1 MNFKRVLTVIKG
13 VGKILDYNHPT
24 EIKKALSSPIGF
36 TLLIK
41 GQAGT
46 GKTTL
51 ALALLINTINA
62 IYLTSRLSPSS
73 LIKQFPW
80 LKDHNCDDA
89 LIDASNFGFIDE
101 TIIAK
106 FKKKIVFHNAPEF
119 LLKIV
124 EITEKME
131 HGTII
136 IDSWDAIIEK
146 DLKEPKEILQKVEP
160 FLMELV
166 RQKNYNLVLVTEDK
180 THDYL
185 DYLADGVVIL
195 EDRRVGMHR
204 VRTIE
209 MKKIRGVKCSQ
220 PEYVFSL
227 NNGRFQ
233 YFPRFNLIYPSIM
246 IKPPPIP
253 DPNIEF
259 VSTGI
264 EDFDNLLGGGF
275 KKGSWNFFE
284 ISHNIGQNYFAILQ
298 PFLINHLNLNR
309 GVICILPEGLSFK
322 GFLNYLDG
330 FTNKEEIKKQIIN
343 FTIQEE
349 KIEGVEEI
357 VLDDDIDKTFSNL
370 RNMQAKLEKTF
381 PGPVLTFIGTDNLA
395 HLYDLNELKK
405 NLSKE
410 VALRKTEKNVTITLA
425 SEKQNQI
432 VRTLGHM
439 VTNHWKLE
447 TYDKCLIFY
456 GIQPETELHA
466 VTYDATEG
474 YISTNLTEIV

>member
-1 MNFKRVLTVIKG
+1 MSLNY
-13 VGKILDYNHPT
+13 DHPI

-46 GKTTL
+46 GKTSL
-51 ALALLINTINA
+51 ALALLVNTINA
-62 IYLTSRLSPSS
+62 IYLTSRLSPPS
-73 LIKQFPW
+73 LLKQFPW
-80 LKDHNCDDA
+80 LKDHNCKDD
-89 LIDASNFGFIDE
+89 LIDASNLGFIDE
-101 TIIAK
+101 SMVAK

-146 DLKEPKEILQKVEP
+146 DLKEPQEILQKVEP

-166 RQKNYNLVLVTEDK
+166 RQKNYNLVLITEDK

-195 EDRRVGMHR
+195 EDIRLGMHR
-204 VRTIE
+204 IRTIG
-209 MKKIRGVKCSQ
+209 MKKVRGVKCSQ

-233 YFPRFNLIYPSIM
+233 YFPRFSLIYPSIM
-246 IKPPPIP
+246 IKPPSFP
-253 DPNIEF
+253 DPNMNY

-264 EDFDNLLGGGF
+264 GDFDNLLGGGF
-275 KKGSWNFFE
+275 KKGSWNLFE
-284 ISHNIGQNYFAILQ
+284 ITHSVGQNYFAVLQ

-309 GVICILPEGLSFK
+309 GIVCILPEGLSLK
-322 GFLNYLDG
+322 GFLKNLAG
-330 FTNKEEIKKQIIN
+330 FTNEDEIKKQIIN
-343 FTIQEE
+343 FTFQEE
-349 KIEGVEEI
+349 KVEGVEQI
-357 VLDDDIDKTFSNL
+357 VLDENIDNTFTNL
-370 RNMQAKLEKTF
+370 RKAQIKLEKSF
-381 PGPVLTFIGTDNLA
+381 PGPVLTFIGIDNLA
-395 HLYDLNELKK
+395 HMYEPKELQK

-410 VALRKTEKNVTITLA
+410 VALRKTEDNLTITLA
-425 SEKQNQI
+425 SVAQEKI
-432 VRTLGHM
+432 VKTLGHM

-447 TYDKCLIFY
+447 TYNKCLIFH
-456 GIQPETELHA
+456 GIQPETELYA
-466 VTYDATEG
+466 VTYESSEG
-474 YISTNLTEIV
+474 FISTNLTEIV